1 MLVVGRS
8 HKPFGFHSAGGGPL
22 FENVFAV
29 LQRENRRSI
38 DYRLDRLQYSLA
50 AVTTRPF
57 HALDRVFGGVA
68 LAGKNNKY
76 RTGPCQLH
84 AYNGS
89 ASPNNRS
96 FRGVWV

>member
-22 FENVFAV
+22 CKNVLAV
-29 LQRENRRSI
+29 LQRENQRSL
-38 DYRLDRLQYSLA
+38 DYRLDRLENFLT

-68 LAGKNNKY
+68 LAGDNVKY
-76 RTGPCQLH
+76 RKGPCQLH
-84 AYNGS
+84 AYHGS
-89 ASPNNRS
+89 ASPNNRF
-96 FRGVWV
+96 FRIVCI